1 VMLGAQ
7 TAERRELDFAAQA
20 PASGKGSSI

>member
-7 TAERRELDFAAQA
+7 TAAREMDFAGQA
-20 PASGKGSSI
+20 PATGKGSSI

>member
-1 VMLGAQ
+1 MLGAQ
-7 TAERRELDFAAQA
+7 TAAREMEFAGQA

>member
-7 TAERRELDFAAQA
+7 TSARDLDFAAQA